1 MRENEKMRNA
11 SGQKVE
17 NEGSEKNSEQEHKQ
31 QNFCV
36 HDDIFSLKYVT
47 RKIRVATTA
56 AKQCTKSVLH
66 AKSCRC
72 CSLLIRPIDFFLPFL
87 FPSSFSITRF

>member
-1 MRENEKMRNA
+1 MRNA

-36 HDDIFSLKYVT
+36 YDDIFSLKHVT

-56 AKQCTKSVLH
+56 AKQCTKVCCTRKVVVVVLCLLDLLTFFCLSYFRRRSALH
-66 AKSCRC
+66 DFN
-72 CSLLIRPIDFFLPFL
+72 SL
-87 FPSSFSITRF
+87 

>member
-1 MRENEKMRNA
+1 MRNA

-31 QNFCV
+31 QNSCA
-36 HDDIFSLKYVT
+36 HDDIFSLKHVT

-56 AKQCTKSVLH
+56 AKQSTQKCAARENL
-66 AKSCRC
+66 
-72 CSLLIRPIDFFLPFL
+72 SLLFFAN
-87 FPSSFSITRF
+87 

>member
-1 MRENEKMRNA
+1 MRNA

-36 HDDIFSLKYVT
+36 HDDIFSLKHVT

-56 AKQCTKSVLH
+56 AKQSTKKCAVREKL
-66 AKSCRC
+66 
-72 CSLLIRPIDFFLPFL
+72 SLLFFAN
-87 FPSSFSITRF
+87 

>member
-1 MRENEKMRNA
+1 MRNA

-56 AKQCTKSVLH
+56 AKQSTKKCAAREKL
-66 AKSCRC
+66 
-72 CSLLIRPIDFFLPFL
+72 SLLFFAN
-87 FPSSFSITRF
+87 